1 MHFDLD
7 KNGLQTP
14 EEVEFGHIEAKWWA
28 NIPLSEF
35 RQAFDLDKSTF
46 EEQYQGRFHLKKTL
60 LAIKNP
66 SLQAERLSVRVEEE
80 TLIKDTKARR
90 RRRCDPAMSIRYIQK
105 QALN

>member
-14 EEVEFGHIEAKWWA
+14 EEVEYGHIEAKWWA

-46 EEQYQGRFHLKKTL
+46 EEQYQVRFLLKKTL
-60 LAIKNP
+60 LVIKNP
-66 SLQAERLSVRVEEE
+66 SFQAE
-80 TLIKDTKARR
+80 T
-90 RRRCDPAMSIRYIQK
+90 
-105 QALN
+105 